1 MGRKLKLKYMD
12 REIKFRGKRHNGCWV
27 YGDLCMPS
35 NRFVSIRVKDRI
47 SYDEYAVDAETIGQF
62 TGLHDKN
69 GKEIYEGDI
78 LSFYHNSGK
87 FICVVEWNNEVG
99 AWCIRLKYEVYVG
112 IRPLGEWLCDFK
124 MEIIG
129 NIYDNKQLLE
139 D

>member
-1 MGRKLKLKYMD
+1 MD
-12 REIKFRGKRHNGCWV
+12 REIKFRGKSIRNGKWL
-27 YGDLCMPS
+27 YGDLLR
-35 NRFVSIRVKDRI
+35 N
-47 SYDEYAVDAETIGQF
+47 VDNSFAIVPPFEVNMQNECARYEVDPETIGQF
-62 TGLHDKN
+62 IGLHDKN

-78 LSFYHNSGK
+78 LSFYHNSEK